1 MTHLHRFG
9 IQPKAEK
16 SFDNTCETK
25 KIRKWMESTSLLQ
38 ILQSMDIY
46 NFISRIVPPPEMLL
60 IDVDTLYFVTNII
73 MSPKASRQRSQASLL
88 ANVKKESFY
97 TIFLH
102 TFYQINLIIAENQNG
117 KDIII
122 ANIIFLIQL
131 VLNLLLGV
139 LSNANAVSRFC
150 GSLLWSKSY

>member
-46 NFISRIVPPPEMLL
+46 NFISRIVPPPEMLV
-60 IDVDTLYFVTNII
+60 IDVDTLYFVTKSISACN
-73 MSPKASRQRSQASLL
+73 AHRRRCWQ
-88 ANVKKESFY
+88 NVKKESFY

-150 GSLLWSKSY
+150 GSLLWSKS